1 MHFIH
6 ELPPHSCSQHGPATA
21 WLTLQWPREVTVI
34 KKKEKKTLCHT
45 QSFLFLT
52 KITVK

>member
-34 KKKEKKTLCHT
+34 YIYKTLPY
-45 QSFLFLT
+45 SKFL
-52 KITVK
+52 VVN